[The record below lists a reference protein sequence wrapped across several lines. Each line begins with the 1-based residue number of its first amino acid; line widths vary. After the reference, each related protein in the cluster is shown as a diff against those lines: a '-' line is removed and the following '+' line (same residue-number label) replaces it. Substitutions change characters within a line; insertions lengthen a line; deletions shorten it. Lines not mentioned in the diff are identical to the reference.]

1 LVSIFCNG
9 IAAMAGDDQL
19 SQSHNGTKLCEWYVA
34 L

>member
-1 LVSIFCNG
+1 LVSVFCNG

-19 SQSHNGTKLCEWYVA
+19 SQSHNETKLCECSVA